1 MAMYQNMLVVID
13 PNQDDQPA
21 LRRAVYLHQ
30 RIGGKIKAF
39 LPIYDFSYEM
49 TTLLSPDERT
59 AMRQGV
65 ISQRTAWIREQAKYY
80 LEAGVPIEI
89 KVVWH
94 NRPFEAIIRGGYRRQ
109 SRSGVENGASARST
123 GSGHFYPYRLAFA
136 A

>member
-1 MAMYQNMLVVID
+1 MAKYQNMLVVID

-30 RIGGKIKAF
+30 RIGGRIKAF

-65 ISQRTAWIREQAKYY
+65 ISQRTAWIREQANFILSPACPLILKWC
-80 LEAGVPIEI
+80 GTTVPS
-89 KVVWH
+89 KPLF
-94 NRPFEAIIRGGYRRQ
+94 RK
-109 SRSGVENGASARST
+109 SSATSMI
-123 GSGHFYPYRLAFA
+123 
-136 A
+136 

>member
-49 TTLLSPDERT
+49 TDRKS
-59 AMRQGV
+59 
-65 ISQRTAWIREQAKYY
+65 
-80 LEAGVPIEI
+80 
-89 KVVWH
+89 VV
-94 NRPFEAIIRGGYRRQ
+94 
-109 SRSGVENGASARST
+109 
-123 GSGHFYPYRLAFA
+123 
-136 A
+136 

>member
-49 TTLLSPDERT
+49 TTLLSTGRT
-59 AMRQGV
+59 YRYASGRHQPAYSLDPRAGKNI
-65 ISQRTAWIREQAKYY
+65 ISM
-80 LEAGVPIEI
+80 
-89 KVVWH
+89 
-94 NRPFEAIIRGGYRRQ
+94 
-109 SRSGVENGASARST
+109 
-123 GSGHFYPYRLAFA
+123 LAFPLKLKWSGITVLSKPSFRK
-136 A
+136 

>member
-49 TTLLSPDERT
+49 TPCFLLTNAPQCVR
-59 AMRQGV
+59 A
-65 ISQRTAWIREQAKYY
+65 
-80 LEAGVPIEI
+80 
-89 KVVWH
+89 
-94 NRPFEAIIRGGYRRQ
+94 
-109 SRSGVENGASARST
+109 
-123 GSGHFYPYRLAFA
+123 
-136 A
+136 

>member
-49 TTLLSPDERT
+49 TTLLSGRT
-59 AMRQGV
+59 YRYASGRHQPAYSLDPRAGK
-65 ISQRTAWIREQAKYY
+65 ILSQCW
-80 LEAGVPIEI
+80 
-89 KVVWH
+89 
-94 NRPFEAIIRGGYRRQ
+94 
-109 SRSGVENGASARST
+109 RS
-123 GSGHFYPYRLAFA
+123 H
-136 A
+136 

>member
-1 MAMYQNMLVVID
+1 MAKYQNMLVAID

-80 LEAGVPIEI
+80 PKRA
-89 KVVWH
+89 
-94 NRPFEAIIRGGYRRQ
+94 
-109 SRSGVENGASARST
+109 
-123 GSGHFYPYRLAFA
+123 YRLISKWSGTTDLSKPLFRKWWPVGMTCC
-136 A
+136 

>member
-49 TTLLSPDERT
+49 TTLLSPTNVPLCVRASSASVQPGST
-59 AMRQGV
+59 SRQNI
-65 ISQRTAWIREQAKYY
+65 ISM
-80 LEAGVPIEI
+80 
-89 KVVWH
+89 
-94 NRPFEAIIRGGYRRQ
+94 
-109 SRSGVENGASARST
+109 
-123 GSGHFYPYRLAFA
+123 LAFPLKLKWSGITVLSKPSFRK
-136 A
+136 

>member
-1 MAMYQNMLVVID
+1 MAKYQNMLVAID

-89 KVVWH
+89 RW
-94 NRPFEAIIRGGYRRQ
+94 
-109 SRSGVENGASARST
+109 SGTTVLSKPLFRKWWPVGMT
-123 GSGHFYPYRLAFA
+123 CC
-136 A
+136 